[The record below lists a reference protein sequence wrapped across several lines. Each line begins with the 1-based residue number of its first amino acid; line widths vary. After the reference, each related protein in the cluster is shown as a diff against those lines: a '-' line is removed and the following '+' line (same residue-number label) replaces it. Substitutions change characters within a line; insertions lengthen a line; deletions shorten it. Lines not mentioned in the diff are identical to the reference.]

1 MCHSLMLKLSQTLD
15 DMPALTLSS
24 GPSARST
31 PGPKSIGESLSQLS
45 SCSSGPKGWRD
56 FMADFHET
64 SQIDQEQAQQEVNC
78 HHMQQMLCLEIK
90 KEKMCCKYE
99 LESLRLQ
106 VQLAQAQ
113 SQPHQPQPLP
123 LPHIPEDQ
131 VYLP

>member
-1 MCHSLMLKLSQTLD
+1 MD
-15 DMPALTLSS
+15 DMLALTLSS

-31 PGPKSIGESLSQLS
+31 PGPKSIGKSSSQLS
-45 SCSSGPKGWRD
+45 SRSSGPKGQRD

-64 SQIDQEQAQQEVNC
+64 SQIQIDQEQAQQEANH

-90 KEKMCCKYE
+90 KEKICHKYE

-113 SQPHQPQPLP
+113 WQPHQLQPLP

>member
-1 MCHSLMLKLSQTLD
+1 
-15 DMPALTLSS
+15 
-24 GPSARST
+24 
-31 PGPKSIGESLSQLS
+31 
-45 SCSSGPKGWRD
+45 
-56 FMADFHET
+56 MADFHET
-64 SQIDQEQAQQEVNC
+64 SQIDQEQAQWEVNH

-90 KEKMCCKYE
+90 KEKMCHKYE